1 MNPFNP
7 CSPCSL
13 RVSLCFPLFLS
24 PYNAII
30 SDNNVSEMRR
40 KAFILL
46 QNFAFLPGRIFVG
59 MATSAFFA
67 SGFLPRYHSL
77 ASNRLILPGRA
88 FLAMATLVA
97 MATYDLGKHG
107 FWNFISAMA
116 TFCCSGDIL
125 PGRILSP

>member
-1 MNPFNP
+1 
-7 CSPCSL
+7 
-13 RVSLCFPLFLS
+13 
-24 PYNAII
+24 
-30 SDNNVSEMRR
+30 MRR

-67 SGFLPRYHSL
+67 SGFLPRHHPL
-77 ASNRLILPGRA
+77 ASNRLILLGKT
-88 FLAMATLVA
+88 FLAMATFVT

-107 FWNFISAMA
+107 FWNFIPAMA

-125 PGRILSP
+125 PDSILSP